1 MVWTDLVGFEVL
13 YEDKYYKVEETGNR
27 YLICNCGD
35 FLSSLT
41 KGKLR
46 SPWHQV
52 IQPRNGV
59 RNSLVYF
66 YYPRHDHPVVQDKVY
81 NEDRLLGL
89 FVDQSKME
97 KEAWKIPSDVK
108 NMGQMYAEK
117 WR

>member
-1 MVWTDLVGFEVL
+1 MGQVKNDANVTMEIGNSLHTDWNLLTMVWTDLVGFEVL

-59 RNSLVYF
+59 RN
-66 YYPRHDHPVVQDKVY
+66 
-81 NEDRLLGL
+81 
-89 FVDQSKME
+89 
-97 KEAWKIPSDVK
+97 
-108 NMGQMYAEK
+108 
-117 WR
+117 